1 MRGRSPS
8 ITSAWGRDV
17 RGSGILVFLTAG
29 TGLGGGIIAN
39 GALLRGASD
48 MAGEFGFFPMTTPA
62 GGGDRNAG
70 SWDYL
75 ASGSG
80 LLRQAQAMFPE
91 RWGRQATIRD
101 VVAAALGDDADAL
114 AAVARTGEWLGR
126 GLTLIV
132 TALNPEVIAI
142 GTLGVVLGERLLAPA
157 RAIVA
162 TNALPA
168 AARACAIVP
177 AGLGTRIGDTAAIMA
192 AIMAVTAAPARS

>member
-1 MRGRSPS
+1 MWSG
-8 ITSAWGRDV
+8 
-17 RGSGILVFLTAG
+17 RGSDISVFLTAG

-80 LLRQAQAMFPE
+80 LLRQAQAMSPE
-91 RWGRQATIRD
+91 RWGTEATIRD
-101 VVAAALGDDADAL
+101 VVTAAVSDDADAL

-126 GLTLIV
+126 GLTLIIS
-132 TALNPEVIAI
+132 ALNPEVIAV
-142 GTLGVVLGERLLAPA
+142 GTLGVVLGDRLLAPA

-162 TNALPA
+162 ANALPG

-177 AGLGTRIGDTAAIMA
+177 AALGIRIGDAAAIMA
-192 AIMAVTAAPARS
+192 AIAAQS